1 MARLRSA
8 IRTVLVPVIAIA
20 AALAL
25 GSWASG
31 REPDTRSSL
40 AASLDVLPAG
50 TRVAG
55 FTDWAEIRRELGV
68 TPGSTAAARDA
79 LSAGASLRDLTTR
92 SVLGGII
99 APMHELYGWSAADLE
114 WESYG
119 ESPAGAAM
127 VARLADS
134 VSIDEIQARLGRL
147 GYSRRG
153 EVWTLGEAGSA
164 TVGTDLAGTLGQ
176 LAFVPRERLVVA
188 AARAEFIP
196 VVLDTIRGREA
207 SALATR
213 PLADVAAALAG
224 STTAVLQAGSFG
236 CRATSLDDLGPAV
249 QAQVDAA
256 LARSG
261 ALETPT
267 FTGRGLIAADTT
279 QTISFV
285 SAFESPAQ
293 AASQLDVR
301 TALAKGAFIGRSGQ
315 IEDTLKLKEA
325 RTEAS
330 VAILKFEIDA
340 DRSAFMTGEGPLLFA
355 SCP

>member
-8 IRTVLVPVIAIA
+8 IRTVLVPIVAIS

-55 FTDWAEIRRELGV
+55 FTDWAEIRRELGIA
-68 TPGSTAAARDA
+68 PGSTAAARDA
-79 LSAGASLRDLTTR
+79 LSSDASLRDLTTR
-92 SVLGGII
+92 SVLGGSI

-127 VARLADS
+127 VARLVDS
-134 VSIDEIQARLGRL
+134 VSIDEIQSRLGRL
-147 GYSRRG
+147 GYSRDG
-153 EVWTLGEAGSA
+153 EVWTLDEAGSA

-188 AARAEFIP
+188 ARAEFIP
-196 VVLDTIRGREA
+196 EVLDTIRGREA

-213 PLADVAAALAG
+213 PLADVAAALGG

-249 QAQVDAA
+249 RAQADAA
-256 LARSG
+256 IARSG
-261 ALETPT
+261 VLATPT
-267 FTGRGLIAADTT
+267 FTGRGLRGRGAT
-279 QTISFV
+279 QTISFAA
-285 SAFESPAQ
+285 AFGSPAQ
-293 AASQLDVR
+293 AASQLTVR
-301 TALAKGAFIGRSGQ
+301 TALAQGSFIGRSGQ
-315 IEDTLKLKEA
+315 IEDTLELEDAKAEG
-325 RTEAS
+325 S
-330 VAILKFEIDA
+330 VATLSFTTDPA
-340 DRSAFMTGEGPLLFA
+340 RAAYMSGEGPLLFA
-355 SCP
+355 ACS